1 MEGKKDRFFVCM
13 RIVFLS
19 FIRLRKK
26 KWIVQQTSEIAFSE
40 KEHQEEQALY
50 LFYMAHPEM
59 EPDAFLKK
67 DPYLDFIYMMDN
79 PQVMENYIEKSTVRE
94 REHLAFQEARA
105 YFVLVDSRG
114 EEQEYCKVKKG

>member
-1 MEGKKDRFFVCM
+1 MLNS
-13 RIVFLS
+13 VFLDQLLS
-19 FIRLRKK
+19 FLWRDDVPHDVK

-40 KEHQEEQALY
+40 KEHQEEQAWY

-59 EPDAFLKK
+59 EPGAFLKK
-67 DPYLDFIYMMDN
+67 DPHLDFIYMMDN
-79 PQVMENYIEKSTVRE
+79 PQVMENYIEKSIVRE
-94 REHLAFQEARA
+94 REQLAFQEARA

>member
-1 MEGKKDRFFVCM
+1 MLNS
-13 RIVFLS
+13 VFLDQLLS
-19 FIRLRKK
+19 FLWRDDVTHDVK

-67 DPYLDFIYMMDN
+67 DPHLDFIYMMDN
-79 PQVMENYIEKSTVRE
+79 PQVMENYIEKSIVRE
-94 REHLAFQEARA
+94 REQLAFQEARA